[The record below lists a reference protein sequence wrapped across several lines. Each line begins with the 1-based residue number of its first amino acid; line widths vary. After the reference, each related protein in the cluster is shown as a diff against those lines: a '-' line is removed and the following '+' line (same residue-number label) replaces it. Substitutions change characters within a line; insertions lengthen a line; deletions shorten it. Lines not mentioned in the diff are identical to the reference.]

1 LNLHECKQ
9 AFVAAARARAK
20 AAETDVQRMTGP
32 GKPLIAA
39 QRQKLFVDEIVD
51 GFIQLFEPRRVP

>member
-1 LNLHECKQ
+1 
-9 AFVAAARARAK
+9 
-20 AAETDVQRMTGP
+20 MTGP